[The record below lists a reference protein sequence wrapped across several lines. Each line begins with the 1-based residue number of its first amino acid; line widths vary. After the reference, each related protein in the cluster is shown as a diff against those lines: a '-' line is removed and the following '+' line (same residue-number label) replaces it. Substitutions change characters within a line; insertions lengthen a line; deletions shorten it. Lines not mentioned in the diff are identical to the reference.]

1 MSDDDDDTS
10 SNGSPANSDH
20 DEEDSNQEEE
30 DSKPPALPR
39 PRTRVTRAS
48 SDNSQM
54 EALLSSLPPG
64 DKEKLIAADTRRKDG
79 ERNTLAAHSHLLEV
93 KSELHQV
100 QRKLE
105 KAQNTY
111 DQAVALSQE
120 NSGQDADALSLAPSE
135 WNSRY
140 QQLKAYFIREG
151 HSHLKKIISDADVEG
166 VPDTEAAEIRA
177 LSRWTFRQRKLKRN
191 GDLEYYKVILMERIK
206 FDWNPKAG
214 HGPDKWL
221 KNYNLLKEFKEQHG
235 RLEVPTQ
242 QGENKLGK
250 YADA

>member
-1 MSDDDDDTS
+1 MSDDEDDTS
-10 SNGSPANSDH
+10 SNGSPADSDH
-20 DEEDSNQEEE
+20 DDEEDSNQEEE
-30 DSKPPALPR
+30 DSKPPALRR

-48 SDNSQM
+48 PDNNSQM
-54 EALLSSLPPG
+54 EEALLSSLPPS
-64 DKEKLIAADTRRKDG
+64 DKEKLIAADARRKDG
-79 ERNTLAAHSHLLEV
+79 ERNILAAHSHLLEV
-93 KSELHQV
+93 KSEIRKV

-105 KAQNTY
+105 KAQATY

-166 VPDTEAAEIRA
+166 VSDTEAAEVRA

-191 GDLEYYKVILMERIK
+191 GDLEYYKVILMVSTRPRMS
-206 FDWNPKAG
+206 WRNR
-214 HGPDKWL
+214 L
-221 KNYNLLKEFKEQHG
+221 SQNSLL
-235 RLEVPTQ
+235 L
-242 QGENKLGK
+242 
-250 YADA
+250 